1 MERRGSGGAYVCCER
16 LDLIVDLISIVS
28 DDPRVKA
35 IICMASYE
43 EGELFSIRKL
53 ARCVGLAPKNMARY
67 VEELRSRGI
76 IECVYESPKLRL
88 YKIGL
93 GLNLRSISSDL
104 SSTLSSLP
112 ISLRLTLKPLGSPSI
127 LASYILPQYGHSGSR
142 SSEAKILPHMHVM

>member
-1 MERRGSGGAYVCCER
+1 MERQGSGGVYVCCEY
-16 LDLIVDLISIVS
+16 LDLIVDLIVIVS

-88 YKIGL
+88 YKISPRFKPAIDL
-93 GLNLRSISSDL
+93 LRSKLNAPFTPNKS
-104 SSTLSSLP
+104 
-112 ISLRLTLKPLGSPSI
+112 
-127 LASYILPQYGHSGSR
+127 
-142 SSEAKILPHMHVM
+142 

>member
-1 MERRGSGGAYVCCER
+1 MERRGSGGADVCCER

-35 IICMASYE
+35 IMCMASYE

-88 YKIGL
+88 YKVGSRFKPAIDL
-93 GLNLRSISSDL
+93 LRSKLDALFTPNKS
-104 SSTLSSLP
+104 
-112 ISLRLTLKPLGSPSI
+112 
-127 LASYILPQYGHSGSR
+127 
-142 SSEAKILPHMHVM
+142 